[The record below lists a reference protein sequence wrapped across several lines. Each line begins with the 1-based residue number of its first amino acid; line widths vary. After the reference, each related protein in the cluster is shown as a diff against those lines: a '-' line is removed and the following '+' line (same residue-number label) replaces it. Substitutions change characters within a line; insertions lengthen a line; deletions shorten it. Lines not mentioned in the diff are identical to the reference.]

1 MSDHTADQIPELA
14 LDIPQPGSPYR
25 SMKGPML
32 AALLHSITLKD
43 WANPAITP
51 GFRDVFQVTKANGI
65 DMTNA
70 MDAMDTFVKT
80 LELPEVQTMKEM
92 QVLYAKFLNFGN
104 TGENA
109 TWDRNCRMRYSQ
121 LWAIA
126 ATDFQAND

>member
-1 MSDHTADQIPELA
+1 MSQLTADQIPELA
-14 LDIPQPGSPYR
+14 LDVPEPGSPYR
-25 SMKGPML
+25 SLKGPML

-43 WANPAITP
+43 WSGPAISP
-51 GFRDVFQVTKANGI
+51 AFRDVFKVTKANGI

-70 MDAMDTFVKT
+70 MDAMDTFVGT
-80 LELPEVQTMKEM
+80 LTPAEVTTLKDM

-104 TGENA
+104 TGQNA